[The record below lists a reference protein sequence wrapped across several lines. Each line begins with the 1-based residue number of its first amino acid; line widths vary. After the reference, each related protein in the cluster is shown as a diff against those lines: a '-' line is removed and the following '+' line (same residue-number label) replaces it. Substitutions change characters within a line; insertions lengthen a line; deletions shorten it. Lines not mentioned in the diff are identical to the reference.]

1 MAGSTPP
8 NTTDLATT
16 PPASKPTFGAAVHG
30 LTDDAMVGSPLKKQR
45 ASISGLEDEAM
56 RRRLGML
63 GSSLQDFL
71 GDTDKEKI
79 KVKEEMDEDL

>member
-1 MAGSTPP
+1 
-8 NTTDLATT
+8 
-16 PPASKPTFGAAVHG
+16 
-30 LTDDAMVGSPLKKQR
+30 MVGSPLKKQR

-63 GSSLQDFL
+63 GSSLQDAL
-71 GDTDKEKI
+71 GDTDKDKI